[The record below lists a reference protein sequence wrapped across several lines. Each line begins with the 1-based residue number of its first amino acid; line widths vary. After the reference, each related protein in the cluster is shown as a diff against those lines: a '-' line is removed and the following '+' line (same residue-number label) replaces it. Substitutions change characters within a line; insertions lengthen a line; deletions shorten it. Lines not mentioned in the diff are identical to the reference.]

1 MLGPVSILGAEFRVS
16 IWKATARVELS
27 QNIMKNKEYQTI
39 FSEISMKQGSKQFP
53 SATEGN
59 F

>member
-1 MLGPVSILGAEFRVS
+1 MLGPVSILGGEFRERNRS
-16 IWKATARVELS
+16 ATARVELN

-39 FSEISMKQGSKQFP
+39 FSEISMKRAIKQFP
-53 SATEGN
+53 SSPGGN